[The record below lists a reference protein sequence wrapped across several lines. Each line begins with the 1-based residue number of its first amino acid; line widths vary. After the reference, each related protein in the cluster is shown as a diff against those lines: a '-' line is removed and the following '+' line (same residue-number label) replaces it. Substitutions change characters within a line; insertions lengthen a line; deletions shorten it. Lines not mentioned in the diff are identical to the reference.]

1 MRKKTILTA
10 TLLFIAT
17 TACQARTLTIAEA
30 DTIIVILSCIIILL
44 LVTGAFGVHY
54 SRIVYRRNEQLN
66 RILNALN
73 DYRAIVGDKDMS
85 LDELEKQL
93 KEKQVSQ
100 NANKPIPTEE
110 TQTFFVKMDAR
121 VNKEKPFTDPDFD
134 QQALADFMEVDLDT
148 FCKLVPRYADPDRT
162 LEYINSLRAEYAAK
176 VLMDPT
182 ECSLDNIASRS
193 GFKNTAT
200 FNSAFKFAFGVM
212 PDEYLDSVSQM
223 FKKKGKKSIFAAI
236 SKIFF
241 TVWTFLLTS

>member
-1 MRKKTILTA
+1 
-10 TLLFIAT
+10 
-17 TACQARTLTIAEA
+17 
-30 DTIIVILSCIIILL
+30 
-44 LVTGAFGVHY
+44 
-54 SRIVYRRNEQLN
+54 
-66 RILNALN
+66 
-73 DYRAIVGDKDMS
+73 
-85 LDELEKQL
+85 
-93 KEKQVSQ
+93 
-100 NANKPIPTEE
+100 
-110 TQTFFVKMDAR
+110 
-121 VNKEKPFTDPDFD
+121 
-134 QQALADFMEVDLDT
+134 MEVDLDT
-148 FCKLVPRYADPDRT
+148 FCKLVPRYADPDRA

-236 SKIFF
+236 SKIFL

>member
-121 VNKEKPFTDPDFD
+121 VNKEKPTHLD
-134 QQALADFMEVDLDT
+134 MEE
-148 FCKLVPRYADPDRT
+148 RYADPDRA

-236 SKIFF
+236 SKIFL